1 VANGRDEPELTDAA
15 LRSEI
20 ELLADL
26 LTAVAHV
33 TGPMSDAQ
41 IDEALGLSAPDATP
55 FQADGPHPEDDAS

>member
-1 VANGRDEPELTDAA
+1 VVNGRDEQELTDAA

-26 LTAVAHV
+26 LTAVALV

-41 IDEALGLSAPDATP
+41 IDEALGLSGPNPTVPDRRPAPR
-55 FQADGPHPEDDAS
+55 G